1 MPSGIYTRKP
11 LTVAH
16 KRNLSLAM
24 VGNKHSLGF
33 KHTAETKEKVRV
45 SHLGKINNW
54 KGGISS
60 DENYQ
65 KSWRK
70 LNEAWIK
77 EYSKLWTERNYER
90 KLFYNRNRRV
100 RIAGNGGG
108 HTLEDWQQLKEKF
121 NFMCLCCKKQEPF
134 ITLTEDHIIPIIK
147 GGSNNIDN
155 IQPLCRSCNSQKYNK
170 IISYLI

>member
-70 LNEAWIK
+70 LNEAWIT
-77 EYSKLWTERNYER
+77 LDRTQLR
-90 KLFYNRNRRV
+90 KKVIL
-100 RIAGNGGG
+100 
-108 HTLEDWQQLKEKF
+108 Q
-121 NFMCLCCKKQEPF
+121 
-134 ITLTEDHIIPIIK
+134 
-147 GGSNNIDN
+147 
-155 IQPLCRSCNSQKYNK
+155 
-170 IISYLI
+170 